1 MRLPNAFNQVSML
14 GHIDNRL
21 SSMIQGQIEKKLMGP
36 KGGVDVDPSR
46 ALSASETEGDG
57 TKRAQAYNSISVE
70 KCTLDQ
76 HFDVDKV
83 LSIKCLVGVCYK
95 AQNRRFLLKRL
106 PVEVM
111 ELQKLKHQINSEKA

>member
-1 MRLPNAFNQVSML
+1 M
-14 GHIDNRL
+14 
-21 SSMIQGQIEKKLMGP
+21 
-36 KGGVDVDPSR
+36 PSL

-57 TKRAQAYNSISVE
+57 TKRARADNSILVE

-95 AQNRRFLLKRL
+95 TQNRRFLLKRL
-106 PVEVM
+106 PAEVM
-111 ELQKLKHQINSEKA
+111 ELQKLKHQINSEEA